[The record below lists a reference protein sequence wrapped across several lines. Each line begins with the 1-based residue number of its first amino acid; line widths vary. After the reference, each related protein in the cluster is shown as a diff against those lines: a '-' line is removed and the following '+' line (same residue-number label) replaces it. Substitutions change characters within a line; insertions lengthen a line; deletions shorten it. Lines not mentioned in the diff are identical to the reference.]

1 LADAASAMA
10 LAFQDGRA
18 LLTIAPRD
26 LGPLRVERL
35 EIDFPAAA
43 DRPAAASDLQ
53 NRRGRLLAARLV
65 IDRAQL
71 ERRLAEAP
79 PPPGRADQ
87 LGLSLGHGEI
97 LLADRDEAGQ
107 AAKLTLGSGRG
118 RRVRISVAGDGAGSA
133 AIRAMLSAALG
144 PAEDGEPGIEI
155 DPLEWALDE
164 LLVAEGFRLPDS
176 AGLRLRTA
184 SISPERIA
192 LSWSSSAEAPNE
204 EAPDEIGALCRALDA
219 APPGQARAEVAQRLA
234 AAYERAGQEQ
244 DTVTALRLCLDNAT
258 AGPLVGPAW
267 RRLVEIYARRGDPHA
282 AARAL
287 IASADDPRAGA
298 SDVERAGALVA
309 AAEILRK
316 RLNLP
321 GDAGM
326 LLERALS
333 LDPGSAEALAAL
345 EALTNDAGDF
355 SRLAEVLERK
365 LERLARGPLEQK
377 AILGRLVEIYAGP
390 LGRPEL
396 AGQAAQRL
404 AQIDPPAAP
413 APAAP
418 AVQPPA
424 ARRPAQIDPPAAPAP
439 AAPAVR
445 PPAATLAELGVVD
458 VAGGPPRAESAYWRA
473 AGIEAEPALRA
484 NYLISHARVLL
495 ARGDI
500 LGAVGQVEEALRQAP
515 THLGAMA
522 LLADVSFR
530 KQDWPRA
537 RELYAAVERSSDAA
551 GVIPRELLVHR
562 RAALAHRMGD
572 AAEAESLYRELAI
585 LSPHHV
591 EARRALAELALARG
605 DTATAAQR
613 LEEVLRL
620 LPAGASAELGELRHR
635 LGAVYAET
643 GELTSARY
651 YLELVAAQD
660 PTRAPALELL
670 LETYEKQ
677 GLHREAAETCAR
689 LGRLYLE
696 PAHRAAALYRQA
708 EILRTHLDDPAG
720 ALDAYLRSSDI
731 DPDFVPSR
739 LRLVDHFWAEGDV
752 DVVADL
758 ANDLSA
764 VPLSPID
771 DADLVARLA
780 IATAGPRHAG
790 PPRFALAAHPHLAE
804 AAARALALAGDRAA
818 ARGVDT
824 IDPLLA
830 HARFWAGA
838 EGDGLLVGA
847 LLELVLADPARPGP
861 ACALGALA
869 ARTRRFALARAAFSL
884 PAFVDPDGL
893 GNKLLEGLAP
903 LEPVRS
909 EAVRVG
915 SLVDHPD
922 VSGPARRAL
931 ARLAPALLGL
941 GTDQPAPKPIEGS
954 GLQPARATELR
965 RIADLLH
972 APPFVVAP
980 DAEGAGRPLALQSER
995 RRLRLIPSQPAGLLI
1010 SPSAARLGPQAWS
1023 FVAGRALEALR
1034 SGLVTA
1040 GLTSAEGMARLFEG
1054 ARASLDNSRVDD
1066 PRARA
1071 VADWL
1076 VRPES
1081 ILLLGTLEARA
1092 ELLVDVEAALEALPD
1107 WQTFRR
1113 GTRHTCNR
1121 VGLLVC
1127 GSPLSALSVISEGEL
1142 YGDDGE
1148 LPSTETRR
1156 EFLRGPTARE
1166 TIQFMLSPAYEAAC
1180 TT

>member
-1 LADAASAMA
+1 LADAAPAMA

-26 LGPLRVERL
+26 LGSVRVERL
-35 EIDFPAAA
+35 EIDFPAST
-43 DRPAAASDLQ
+43 DRPSVAGDLQ
-53 NRRGRLLAARLV
+53 NRRGQLREAQLV
-65 IDRAQL
+65 IDRAG
-71 ERRLAEAP
+71 LAQRADEAQRP
-79 PPPGRADQ
+79 LGRAAE
-87 LGLSLGHGEI
+87 LEVSLGHGEI
-97 LLADRDEAGQ
+97 VLSDRAEAGP
-107 AAKLTLGSGRG
+107 AARPPAKLTLGPGRG
-118 RRVRISVAGDGAGSA
+118 RRVRISVDGDGAEVA
-133 AIRAMLSAALG
+133 TIRAILSATLG
-144 PAEDGEPGIEI
+144 PAQDGEPGIEI

-184 SISPERIA
+184 AISPEQIA
-192 LSWSSSAEAPNE
+192 LSWSS

-219 APPGQARAEVAQRLA
+219 AAPGEARAEVAHRLA

-244 DTVTALRLCLDNAT
+244 DAVTALRLCLEHAV

-287 IASADDPRAGA
+287 IAAADDPRAGA
-298 SDVERAGALVA
+298 SDVERAGELVA

-333 LDPGSAEALAAL
+333 LDPGSAEALGAL
-345 EALTNDAGDF
+345 EALTADAGDF
-355 SRLAEVLERK
+355 ARLAEVLERK
-365 LERLARGPLEQK
+365 LERIARGPLEQK
-377 AILGRLVEIYAGP
+377 AILGRLVEIYAGR
-390 LGRPEL
+390 LARPEL
-396 AGQAAQRL
+396 ASQASARL
-404 AQIDPPAAP
+404 AQIDPPA
-413 APAAP
+413 PAA
-418 AVQPPA
+418 
-424 ARRPAQIDPPAAPAP
+424 
-439 AAPAVR
+439 R

-458 VAGGPPRAESAYWRA
+458 VAAGAPARAENAYWRA

-495 ARGDI
+495 ARGDV
-500 LGAVGQVEEALRQAP
+500 LGAVGQIEEALRQAP
-515 THLGAMA
+515 THLAALA

-530 KQDWPRA
+530 KQDWSRA

-551 GVIPRELLVHR
+551 DVMPRELLVHR

-572 AAEAESLYRELAI
+572 AVEAESLYRELAI

-591 EARRALAELALARG
+591 DARRALAELALARG

-643 GELTSARY
+643 GELASARY

-670 LETYEKQ
+670 LETYEKL
-677 GLHREAAETCAR
+677 GLYREAAETCAR

-708 EILRTHLDDPAG
+708 EILRTHLDDPIG

-731 DPDFVPSR
+731 DPAFVPSR

-764 VPLSPID
+764 VPLSPVD

-804 AAARALALAGDRAA
+804 AAARVLALAGDRAA

-838 EGDGLLVGA
+838 EGDGWLVGA

-884 PAFVDPDGL
+884 PAFVDPEGL

-903 LEPVRS
+903 LEQVRS
-909 EAVRVG
+909 EVVRVG
-915 SLVDHPD
+915 SAVDHPD

-965 RIADLLH
+965 RIAELLH

-980 DAEGAGRPLALQSER
+980 DAEVAGKPLALQSER

-1040 GLTSAEGMARLFEG
+1040 GLTNAEGMARLFDG

-1076 VRPES
+1076 VRPEA
-1081 ILLLGTLEARA
+1081 ILLLGTVEARA
-1092 ELLVDVEAALEALPD
+1092 ELLVDVEAALEAMPD

-1148 LPSTETRR
+1148 PPSTETRR
-1156 EFLRGPTARE
+1156 EFLRGASARE
-1166 TIQFMLSPAYEAAC
+1166 TIQFMLSPIYEAAC

>member
-1 LADAASAMA
+1 VSVEGDGAASA
-10 LAFQDGRA
+10 
-18 LLTIAPRD
+18 
-26 LGPLRVERL
+26 E
-35 EIDFPAAA
+35 
-43 DRPAAASDLQ
+43 
-53 NRRGRLLAARLV
+53 
-65 IDRAQL
+65 
-71 ERRLAEAP
+71 
-79 PPPGRADQ
+79 
-87 LGLSLGHGEI
+87 
-97 LLADRDEAGQ
+97 
-107 AAKLTLGSGRG
+107 
-118 RRVRISVAGDGAGSA
+118 
-133 AIRAMLSAALG
+133 IRAMLNAALG

-176 AGLRLRTA
+176 TGLRLRTA
-184 SISPERIA
+184 NISPARIA
-192 LSWSSSAEAPNE
+192 LAWSSA

-219 APPGQARAEVAQRLA
+219 APPGEARAEVAHRLA
-234 AAYERAGQEQ
+234 VAYERAGQEQ
-244 DTVTALRLCLDNAT
+244 DAVTALRLCLDNAT

-298 SDVERAGALVA
+298 SDIERAGELVA

-316 RLNLP
+316 RLSLP

-333 LDPGSAEALAAL
+333 LDPGSAEALEAL
-345 EALTNDAGDF
+345 EALTTDAGDF
-355 SRLAEVLERK
+355 ARLTEVLERK
-365 LERLARGPLEQK
+365 LDRIARGPLEQK
-377 AILGRLVEIYAGP
+377 AILGRLVEIYVGP

-396 AGQAAQRL
+396 ARQAASRL
-404 AQIDPPAAP
+404 AQIDSPATT
-413 APAAP
+413 APAA
-418 AVQPPA
+418 
-424 ARRPAQIDPPAAPAP
+424 RT
-439 AAPAVR
+439 
-445 PPAATLAELGVVD
+445 PAATLAELGVVD
-458 VAGGPPRAESAYWRA
+458 VAAGGPPQAENAYWRA
-473 AGIEAEPALRA
+473 AGIEAEPELRA

-495 ARGDI
+495 ARGDF
-500 LGAVGQVEEALRQAP
+500 LGAAGQLEEALRQAP
-515 THLGAMA
+515 THLGALA
-522 LLADVSFR
+522 LLADASFR

-537 RELYAAVERSSDAA
+537 RELYAAVERSAEAA
-551 GVIPRELLVHR
+551 DVVPRELLVHR
-562 RAALAHRMGD
+562 RAALAYRMGD

-591 EARRALAELALARG
+591 EARRALAEMALARG
-605 DTATAAQR
+605 DAATAAQR

-620 LPAGASAELGELRHR
+620 LPSGASAELGELRHR

-643 GELTSARY
+643 GELASARY

-660 PTRAPALELL
+660 PTRAPTLELL
-670 LETYEKQ
+670 LEIYEKL
-677 GLHREAAETCAR
+677 GLPREAAEACAR

-731 DPDFVPSR
+731 DPAFVPSR

-764 VPLSPID
+764 APLSPVD
-771 DADLVARLA
+771 EPDLVARLA

-790 PPRFALAAHPHLAE
+790 PPRFALAAHPHLAA
-804 AAARALALAGDRAA
+804 AAARVLALAGDRAA
-818 ARGVDT
+818 ERGVDT

-838 EGDGLLVGA
+838 EGDGRLVGA

-884 PAFVDPDGL
+884 PAFVDPEGL

-903 LEPVRS
+903 LETVRS

-915 SLVDHPD
+915 SPVDHPD

-980 DAEGAGRPLALQSER
+980 DAEGVGKPLALQSER

-1010 SPSAARLGPQAWS
+1010 SPNAARLGPQAWS

-1040 GLTSAEGMARLFEG
+1040 GLTNAEGMARLFEG

-1076 VRPES
+1076 VRPEA
-1081 ILLLGTLEARA
+1081 ILLLGTVEARA
-1092 ELLVDVEAALEALPD
+1092 ELLVDVEAALEEMPD

-1121 VGLLVC
+1121 IGLLVC
-1127 GSPLSALSVISEGEL
+1127 GSPLSALAVISEGEL

-1148 LPSTETRR
+1148 PPSIETRR
-1156 EFLRGPTARE
+1156 EFLRGPSARE
-1166 TIQFMLSPAYEAAC
+1166 TIQFMLSPVYEAAS

>member
-1 LADAASAMA
+1 M
-10 LAFQDGRA
+10 
-18 LLTIAPRD
+18 
-26 LGPLRVERL
+26 
-35 EIDFPAAA
+35 
-43 DRPAAASDLQ
+43 
-53 NRRGRLLAARLV
+53 
-65 IDRAQL
+65 
-71 ERRLAEAP
+71 
-79 PPPGRADQ
+79 
-87 LGLSLGHGEI
+87 
-97 LLADRDEAGQ
+97 
-107 AAKLTLGSGRG
+107 
-118 RRVRISVAGDGAGSA
+118 
-133 AIRAMLSAALG
+133 
-144 PAEDGEPGIEI
+144 
-155 DPLEWALDE
+155 
-164 LLVAEGFRLPDS
+164 
-176 AGLRLRTA
+176 
-184 SISPERIA
+184 
-192 LSWSSSAEAPNE
+192 
-204 EAPDEIGALCRALDA
+204 
-219 APPGQARAEVAQRLA
+219 
-234 AAYERAGQEQ
+234 
-244 DTVTALRLCLDNAT
+244 
-258 AGPLVGPAW
+258 
-267 RRLVEIYARRGDPHA
+267 
-282 AARAL
+282 
-287 IASADDPRAGA
+287 
-298 SDVERAGALVA
+298 
-309 AAEILRK
+309 
-316 RLNLP
+316 
-321 GDAGM
+321 
-326 LLERALS
+326 
-333 LDPGSAEALAAL
+333 
-345 EALTNDAGDF
+345 
-355 SRLAEVLERK
+355 
-365 LERLARGPLEQK
+365 
-377 AILGRLVEIYAGP
+377 
-390 LGRPEL
+390 
-396 AGQAAQRL
+396 
-404 AQIDPPAAP
+404 
-413 APAAP
+413 
-418 AVQPPA
+418 
-424 ARRPAQIDPPAAPAP
+424 
-439 AAPAVR
+439 
-445 PPAATLAELGVVD
+445 VD
-458 VAGGPPRAESAYWRA
+458 VAAGPPRAESAYWRA

-522 LLADVSFR
+522 LLADASFR

-537 RELYAAVERSSDAA
+537 RELYAAVERSGDAA

-677 GLHREAAETCAR
+677 GLYREAAETCGRLAR
-689 LGRLYLE
+689 LYPD
-696 PAHRAAALYRQA
+696 PAHRAAVLYRQA
-708 EILRTHLDDPAG
+708 EILRIQLGDEAG

-804 AAARALALAGDRAA
+804 AAARVLALAGDRAA

-838 EGDGLLVGA
+838 EGDGRLVGA

-915 SLVDHPD
+915 SPVDHPD

-1066 PRARA
+1066 PRARS

-1076 VRPES
+1076 VRPEA

-1127 GSPLSALSVISEGEL
+1127 GSPLSALAVISEGEL